1 MKHGGFE
8 PKTWDTANSVARK
21 HLGGAAAAS
30 QENTPW
36 DATTLQQEGT
46 WGRRQHR
53 RKGLGDATTLPQ
65 EEPLG
70 AAATPL
76 ETSRER
82 GLGHPVTNEH
92 PSRTEAKAMAPNRA
106 RIWRANEKEP
116 DLLQFSPCSRN
127 RAKVSTALSRHYT
140 EGSDGYTRRVL
151 LKLQQIAIR
160 CIRQRDPAAR
170 QSETSTRQHGAGV
183 RQRAAG
189 RLPA

>member
-53 RKGLGDATTLPQ
+53 RKGLGDATTPPQ

-76 ETSRER
+76 ETSRGGAAWATR
-82 GLGHPVTNEH
+82 
-92 PSRTEAKAMAPNRA
+92 SRTNTRA
-106 RIWRANEKEP
+106 GQKRRLWPRIGRESGVRMKKP
-116 DLLQFSPCSRN
+116 DLLQFSPGSRN
-127 RAKVSTALSRHYT
+127 RVKVSTALSRHYT
-140 EGSDGYTRRVL
+140 EGPDGYTRRVL

-170 QSETSTRQHGAGV
+170 QSKTSTRQHGAGV
-183 RQRAAG
+183 RQRAAA
-189 RLPA
+189 RLLA

>member
-1 MKHGGFE
+1 MKRGGFE

-36 DATTLQQEGT
+36 SATTLQQEGT
-46 WGRRQHR
+46 WGRRQR
-53 RKGLGDATTLPQ
+53 RWKRLGGSAAWAT
-65 EEPLG
+65 
-70 AAATPL
+70 
-76 ETSRER
+76 R
-82 GLGHPVTNEH
+82 
-92 PSRTEAKAMAPNRA
+92 SRTNTRTGQKRRPMVPNRA

-116 DLLQFSPCSRN
+116 DLLQFSPGSRN
-127 RAKVSTALSRHYT
+127 RVKVSTALSRHYT
-140 EGSDGYTRRVL
+140 EGPDGYTRRVL

-170 QSETSTRQHGAGV
+170 QSKTSTRQHGAGV
-183 RQRAAG
+183 RQRAAA